1 MKETPQRLRS
11 LAPPTRD
18 KIFIWSAVI
27 AGCGIMAL
35 LGRHAA
41 ITRFGTDEFT
51 GNVLFA
57 VFLVLTIGLYCGF
70 QSAIESLFDR
80 IFRRKE
86 RVAIMS
92 TLAGEEVEVTV
103 ADDPQNKM
111 EFSASVENT
120 VVEEEPYFTDDD
132 YPEDYSG
139 GEIVEDKDDDA
150 EYVVLNGQMVKIGP
164 IDVDDVVFVELEHN
178 IREYS
183 SLQERIEA
191 RGEYPYLRIIWVAMD
206 LTRFWNRIPFIT
218 SG

>member
-57 VFLVLTIGLYCGF
+57 VFLVLTIGLYFGF

-80 IFRRKE
+80 LLSIFQRKKQ
-86 RVAIMS
+86 VAIAN
-92 TLAGEEVEVTV
+92 TTAGEEAAVELPDEPLDEM
-103 ADDPQNKM
+103 DDSTA
-111 EFSASVENT
+111 SAGQVIQKDLYY
-120 VVEEEPYFTDDD
+120 PDDD

-139 GEIVEDKDDDA
+139 GELVEEANSDENDR
-150 EYVVLNGQMVKIGP
+150 YVIINGQKVYEGP
-164 IDVDDVVFVELEHN
+164 LDEDDVVFVELEHN
-178 IREYS
+178 IKEYS
-183 SLQERIEA
+183 SLQERIE
-191 RGEYPYLRIIWVAMD
+191 L
-206 LTRFWNRIPFIT
+206 
-218 SG
+218 

>member
-1 MKETPQRLRS
+1 
-11 LAPPTRD
+11 
-18 KIFIWSAVI
+18 
-27 AGCGIMAL
+27 
-35 LGRHAA
+35 
-41 ITRFGTDEFT
+41 
-51 GNVLFA
+51 
-57 VFLVLTIGLYCGF
+57 
-70 QSAIESLFDR
+70 
-80 IFRRKE
+80 
-86 RVAIMS
+86 MS

-191 RGEYPYLRIIWVAMD
+191 PGEYPYLRIIWVAMD

>member
-11 LAPPTRD
+11 YAPPTRD
-18 KIFIWSAVI
+18 KIFIWSAVV

-57 VFLVLTIGLYCGF
+57 VFFVLTIGLYCGF

-92 TLAGEEVEVTV
+92 TLAGEEIEVTV
-103 ADDPQNKM
+103 VEEPQSKM
-111 EFSASVENT
+111 EFSGQRRNSVAELSEDDRQT
-120 VVEEEPYFTDDD
+120 VHEEWQ
-132 YPEDYSG
+132 
-139 GEIVEDKDDDA
+139 I
-150 EYVVLNGQMVKIGP
+150 
-164 IDVDDVVFVELEHN
+164 
-178 IREYS
+178 
-183 SLQERIEA
+183 
-191 RGEYPYLRIIWVAMD
+191 
-206 LTRFWNRIPFIT
+206 
-218 SG
+218 